1 VLGALLASRSGLPGG
16 PAERT
21 DLAWAPRHETHLWR
35 AWQTG
40 QFTGSLLRRGT
51 QPHARLPGPAQR
63 WPTSGDA
70 LNAKYRYLELRC
82 LGCDTNQTDALDIVR
97 PPKAT
102 PVHELERY
110 MRCKDC
116 SQVRG

>member
-63 WPTSGDA
+63 WPTFGEA
-70 LNAKYRYLELRC
+70 LNAGYRYIAVRC
-82 LGCDTNQTDALDIVR
+82 LGCDTNQTVTLDIAAAEGDAG
-97 PPKAT
+97 P
-102 PVHELERY
+102 
-110 MRCKDC
+110 
-116 SQVRG
+116 